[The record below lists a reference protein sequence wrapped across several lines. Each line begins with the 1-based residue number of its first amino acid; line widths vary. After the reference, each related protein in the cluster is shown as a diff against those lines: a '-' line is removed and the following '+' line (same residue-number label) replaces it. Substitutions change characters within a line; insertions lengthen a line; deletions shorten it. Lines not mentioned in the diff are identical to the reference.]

1 MPPGKQSEA
10 GSSSLHAGKQKRTSG
25 SAVNDGSS
33 YKRHKETHY
42 RDVSPPEQYI
52 YIVIQ
57 TTSGPW
63 QESTW
68 NIRGTY
74 ASLKDANNE
83 VISLWKQEP
92 DMRGSGSEKGID
104 QWGCIWW
111 NFKDLEGECMEAKVE
126 RLMVKPESGNPS
138 QGWGKHAPGMEE
150 DEGDE
155 STVNYWKRLSFWD
168 ENANQ
173 SSGENVSTTAPKRE
187 GESLQ
192 VKDKTWEKSEPS
204 DIMSPGNESAA
215 PTMSSIH
222 PDRSLYEA
230 AIRSVRNNKHI
241 SNMPFHAE
249 FYRDM
254 MRQMQATYNVKQ
266 LHWPNQGYGF
276 RIRLI
281 WDHDR
286 LWGTFEL
293 GFFKGVFLIDPGP
306 GQDHFQA
313 RDEYE
318 YQNPPSEAELED
330 EDPKSGET
338 GPEDEEPIFDGESRE
353 YPLVWRGTSTE
364 MPDTLFFSTLTVGKI
379 RIGRGEIW
387 GHFETMPGVG
397 LPDERCEFHGKKP
410 FGPSVVTL
418 SVQDAVIRVVFPYY

>member
-1 MPPGKQSEA
+1 
-10 GSSSLHAGKQKRTSG
+10 
-25 SAVNDGSS
+25 
-33 YKRHKETHY
+33 
-42 RDVSPPEQYI
+42 
-52 YIVIQ
+52 
-57 TTSGPW
+57 
-63 QESTW
+63 
-68 NIRGTY
+68 
-74 ASLKDANNE
+74 
-83 VISLWKQEP
+83 
-92 DMRGSGSEKGID
+92 
-104 QWGCIWW
+104 
-111 NFKDLEGECMEAKVE
+111 
-126 RLMVKPESGNPS
+126 
-138 QGWGKHAPGMEE
+138 MEE